1 MNLTRLFLFPLII
14 CSIFSCKSSKK
25 LGRDQV
31 KVANDFALSIA
42 TTGCMGTCEV
52 YTLDINAEGKVRFE
66 GKAYTK
72 MEGLYTNE
80 VEEQQLEDILY
91 QADSLGF
98 WTWEESY
105 DMKEMM
111 DLPSVDLSIRNDKKR
126 HQVYARIGAPDDFY
140 LLIEK
145 IRAIV
150 ARNPYQEVKL

>member
-1 MNLTRLFLFPLII
+1 MNLTRLFLHPLILF
-14 CSIFSCKSSKK
+14 SIFSCKSSEQ

-72 MEGLYTNE
+72 MEGLYTNK

-98 WTWEESY
+98 RTWEESY
-105 DMKEMM
+105 DMEEMM
-111 DLPSVDLSIRNDKKR
+111 DLPSVKLSIRNGKES

-140 LLIEK
+140 LLIER

-150 ARNPYQEVKL
+150 IRNPYKEVKL